1 MKVIVYGYG
10 LMGKKVANRIRSQN
24 DMDLIAVVSYQFDEK
39 IPEKCFNSLKEC
51 DEKADVIIDFSHPNN
66 LDDILTYAKKNKCKL
81 VIATTGYSEEQLE
94 KITKYAKNIG
104 LSFQIVDDILDIVGD
119 ESKLG
124 KKVGS
129 DIENHKSTY
138 PSLIGLDESKNIA
151 YELIQ
156 EAKESINSI
165 NKETKFLS
173 DLADYIIDREY

>member
-1 MKVIVYGYG
+1 MVVECQGINYDLMSEMEKTGVEEGFIQFLNTLRHPIQIYVQTRTVNLAESIQRYKTSVEQVEMELNKKQIEYNQMKQSG
-10 LMGKKVANRIRSQN
+10 N
-24 DMDLIAVVSYQFDEK
+24 
-39 IPEKCFNSLKEC
+39 
-51 DEKADVIIDFSHPNN
+51 
-66 LDDILTYAKKNKCKL
+66 
-81 VIATTGYSEEQLE
+81 ATQEQLE

>member
-1 MKVIVYGYG
+1 MYESRSY
-10 LMGKKVANRIRSQN
+10 NRWCYTRTI
-24 DMDLIAVVSYQFDEK
+24 
-39 IPEKCFNSLKEC
+39 
-51 DEKADVIIDFSHPNN
+51 
-66 LDDILTYAKKNKCKL
+66 
-81 VIATTGYSEEQLE
+81 E
-94 KITKYAKNIG
+94 KITKYSKNIG